1 METLNTLSEREFN
14 AGMAEVIK
22 YSPIADS
29 KFLDYLEK
37 NKEKIRNKDTECMKY
52 IIKRCCEIKA
62 DVVSKDEKES
72 GLREILNFGHT
83 IGHAVETKMDF
94 ALLHGECVALGMKAV
109 FEICLKRGTVTQ
121 NEYDRFI
128 SLLEYFSLSLKTEN
142 ITAEEVYRQMFLDK
156 KVQKNT
162 IRFVLL
168 EKFGLPF
175 STTDV
180 SKDEIFDALGVILG

>member
-1 METLNTLSEREFN
+1 
-14 AGMAEVIK
+14 
-22 YSPIADS
+22 
-29 KFLDYLEK
+29 
-37 NKEKIRNKDTECMKY
+37 
-52 IIKRCCEIKA
+52 
-62 DVVSKDEKES
+62 
-72 GLREILNFGHT
+72 
-83 IGHAVETKMDF
+83 
-94 ALLHGECVALGMKAV
+94 MKAV

-128 SLLEYFSLSLKTEN
+128 SLLEYFSLPLKTEN